1 MGHVLLFTLT
11 AMANPTL
18 VAAVTVML
26 LLPDPKRLMIGYLCG
41 AMLTSITLGI
51 LIVFEAQHLGITGSA
66 KHTLNPIE
74 DFVIG
79 GLLLT
84 VAFVLHGGRDRSVR
98 ERRAERKRSK
108 QEGKPEKV
116 PRWEQWLRRGNPRIT
131 FALGVV
137 LTLPGASYLAA
148 LSSLAKLHYS
158 DAATVVIVVL
168 INIVMMALLEIPLA
182 GYLIAPEETPRR
194 VERAK
199 TAVRQHGRR
208 GVITLAA
215 VLGTLL
221 IVRGLITS
229 FT

>member
-1 MGHVLLFTLT
+1 LT

-41 AMLTSITLGI
+41 ALLTSITLGI
-51 LIVFEAQHLGITGSA
+51 LIVFEAQHLGITSSA

-74 DFVIG
+74 DLVIG

-84 VAFVLHGGRDRSVR
+84 VAFVLQSGRDRPVR
-98 ERRAERKRSK
+98 ERRAERKRAK
-108 QEGKPEKV
+108 QEGKPVKV
-116 PRWEQWLRRGNPRIT
+116 PRWEQWLRKGNPRIT
-131 FALGVV
+131 FVLGVF

-158 DAATVVIVVL
+158 DALTVVIVVL
-168 INIVMMALLEIPLA
+168 INIVMLALLEIPLL
-182 GYLIAPEETPRR
+182 GYVIAPEETPRR

-199 TAVRQHGRR
+199 AAVRAHGRR
-208 GVITLAA
+208 GLIIIAA

-221 IVRGLITS
+221 IIRGVITS

>member
-1 MGHVLLFTLT
+1 
-11 AMANPTL
+11 
-18 VAAVTVML
+18 
-26 LLPDPKRLMIGYLCG
+26 
-41 AMLTSITLGI
+41 
-51 LIVFEAQHLGITGSA
+51 VFEAQRLGITGSA

-84 VAFVLHGGRDRSVR
+84 VAFVLHGERDRGVR
-98 ERRAERKRSK
+98 ERRTERKRAK
-108 QEGKPEKV
+108 KEGKPEKV

-137 LTLPGASYLAA
+137 LSLPGASYLAA

-208 GVITLAA
+208 GLITLAA

>member
-1 MGHVLLFTLT
+1 MGHVLLFSLT

-41 AMLTSITLGI
+41 ALLTSITLG
-51 LIVFEAQHLGITGSA
+51 LVIVFEAQHLGITQSA
-66 KHTLNPIE
+66 KHALNPIE

-84 VAFVLHGGRDRSVR
+84 VAIVLHGGRDQPVR
-98 ERRAERKRSK
+98 ERRAERKRAK
-108 QEGKPEKV
+108 HEGKPEKV

-148 LSSLAKLHYS
+148 LSSLAKLSYS
-158 DAATVVIVVL
+158 NAVTVIVVIL
-168 INIVMMALLEIPLA
+168 INVIMLALLEVPLA

-199 TAVRQHGRR
+199 AAVREHGRR
-208 GVITLAA
+208 GVVVATTVIGA
-215 VLGTLL
+215 LL
-221 IVRGLITS
+221 IIRGLITS
-229 FT
+229 LT

>member
-1 MGHVLLFTLT
+1 MSHVILFSLT

-26 LLPDPKRLMIGYLCG
+26 LLPDPKRLMLGYLCG
-41 AMLTSITLGI
+41 ALLTSITLGL
-51 LIVFEAQHLGITGSA
+51 LIVFEAQHLGITSSA

-74 DFVIG
+74 DLVVG
-79 GLLLT
+79 ALLLT
-84 VAFVLHGGRDRSVR
+84 VAIVLHGGRDRSVR
-98 ERRAERKRSK
+98 ERRAERKRAK

-148 LSSLAKLHYS
+148 LSGLAKLHYS
-158 DAATVVIVVL
+158 NAATVIVVIL
-168 INIVMMALLEIPLA
+168 INIVMLALLEIPLA
-182 GYLIAPEETPRR
+182 GYLIAPVETPRR

-199 TAVRQHGRR
+199 AAVREHGRR
-208 GVITLAA
+208 GVIIIAA

-221 IVRGLITS
+221 IIRGVITS